1 MDKANMKHLAVVT
14 TSFPDVAFAAGQEA
28 AGSFVHDFVVELAR
42 HIRVTVVAPAGK
54 SGTEQVGNLTIH
66 RFAVPS
72 LPLSLLKPANPLQW
86 PAILQTMRAG
96 QQAVTAVV
104 QTGNID
110 HIFALWALPSGYW
123 AKVAGGRAG
132 VPYSIW
138 ALGSD
143 IWSLGKVPLVRQAL
157 RDVLRRSRFC
167 FADGYQLAAD
177 VTAISG
183 RECTFL
189 PSSRQLPIL
198 GTKPLA
204 TAPPYKLAFLGRW
217 HPHKGTDLLLESLN
231 LLTDEDWQRIAEVRI
246 HGGGPLAELVQA
258 EGKKLKEKGRPVIIG
273 GYLNRDEATAL
284 YRWADYVLIPSRIE
298 SIPVVFSDAMQCRCP
313 VVAMPVG
320 DLPRLVAQ
328 YRVGVAASAVTAR
341 AFSSALRQAL
351 QQQPETFAAGLVAAQ
366 TDFNVA
372 AAAKNFIAHVSD
384 QSQITSRPRV
394 GKY

>member
-28 AGSFVHDFVVELAR
+28 AGSFVNDFVVELAR
-42 HIRVTVVAPAGK
+42 HVRVTVVAPAGK

-86 PAILQTMRAG
+86 QAILRTMRAG

-273 GYLNRDEATAL
+273 GYLNRDEATSL
-284 YRWADYVLIPSRIE
+284 YRWADYLLIPSRIE
-298 SIPVVFSDAMQCRCP
+298 SIPVVFSDAMQAKCP
-313 VVAMPVG
+313 VIATPVG
-320 DLPRLVAQ
+320 DLPRLLET
-328 YRVGVAASAVTAR
+328 YHVGVLAKEPSTR
-341 AFSSALRQAL
+341 AFADAIHAAIEKPLILFDQDL
-351 QQQPETFAAGLVAAQ
+351 QRAAQ
-366 TDFNVA
+366 AFDLTQTGRTFLEKTGIV
-372 AAAKNFIAHVSD
+372 FS
-384 QSQITSRPRV
+384 
-394 GKY
+394 